1 MTITVSYGADG
12 DDFHPS
18 PRRSALQGSQDWE
31 RSNEIPDMRWS
42 GDLSVAFPFWKIQW
56 DLHEAA
62 GGYEAAAE
70 WAWKSGLV
78 ATRIRLERCGL
89 DRFLSGDCNVRVWR
103 STTTYTNPVD
113 VIAQIS
119 QMISPF
125 VSMIPGFGLIA
136 SVSLSAAAAL
146 ALGDPIEKAAVDIIA
161 NTLPAGPIRQ
171 TFLSSSYLT
180 VDVYNGERID
190 RAALRTTR
198 DLVHTVGG
206 SHAVT
211 VFDSGVAIAQGEKI
225 SDETI
230 ALARDHVQL
239 TMGFEGVLAFD
250 AGVGIV
256 KNRDAPAILQQLGRD
271 FVYQAGGPQLA
282 ALYDAGFSLA
292 QGETFQKVGFKFL
305 INIAGGN
312 DLAEKALSFGAAMLE
327 AWQNDVEIKDVLVKK
342 VLDNLAPLGFLA
354 RSVKLPAVIDELLG
368 NVDLLSKISVN
379 DVAEY
384 LGIPPELAWAAQ
396 AAIKLLPDGSHVVD
410 PEVMAVLQTPSGGST
425 TTTLKLASAS
435 WRVSSPLLRTS
446 TTVGPSVIQQ
456 ASAFAKPAA
465 VAPLVSQI
473 EQEAAQGRI
482 DALLAQIALDRATR
496 LLERQPW
503 IDYYNRLP

>member
-1 MTITVSYGADG
+1 MTRTVDYEVTGDNFYG
-12 DDFHPS
+12 P
-18 PRRSALQGSQDWE
+18 DWKRAVYAQSWDRE
-31 RSNEIPDMRWS
+31 
-42 GDLSVAFPFWKIQW
+42 LSIVFPFWKIQY
-56 DLHEAA
+56 DTAEAA
-62 GGYEAAAE
+62 GGFDAAE
-70 WAWKSGLV
+70 QWAWDSGFKRKQFELM
-78 ATRIRLERCGL
+78 RCGV
-89 DRFLSGDCNVRVWR
+89 DRVLAGQCRIDIRR
-103 STTTYTNPVD
+103 ITTDYTNPVD
-113 VIAQIS
+113 VIANIA

-125 VSMIPGFGLIA
+125 ISMIPGFGTIA

-161 NTLPAGPIRQ
+161 NTLPAGPIRE
-171 TFLSSSYLT
+171 TFLSSSYLA

-198 DLVHTVGG
+198 DLVHSLGG

-211 VFDSGVAIAQGEKI
+211 VFDSGVAIAQGEKV
-225 SDETI
+225 SEETI
-230 ALARDHVQL
+230 ALARNHIQV

-250 AGVGIV
+250 TGVGIV
-256 KNRDAPAILQQLGRD
+256 QNRDAPYILQQLGRD
-271 FVYQAGGPQLA
+271 FVYQAAGPQVA

-292 QGETFQKVGFKFL
+292 QGETLQKAGFQLL
-305 INIAGGN
+305 IQIAGGN

-327 AWQNDVEIKDVLVKK
+327 AWQNDVDIKDVLVKE
-342 VLDNLAPLGFLA
+342 VLYNLAPLGFLA
-354 RSVKLPAVIDELLG
+354 RSVKLPDAIDELLA
-368 NVDLLSKISVN
+368 NADLLSKISVN

-384 LGIPPELAWAAQ
+384 LGIPPEVAWAAQ
-396 AAIKLLPDGSHVVD
+396 AAIKQLPDGSHVVD

-435 WRVSSPLLRTS
+435 WRVSSTLSHTS
-446 TTVGPSVIQQ
+446 TTAGPSVIQQ

-482 DALLAQIALDRATR
+482 DALLAQIALERATR

-503 IDYYNRLP
+503 IDYYNRLT